1 MPLAH
6 ELLDWLR
13 APGWRGHLLALIAGA
28 LTTLSFTPF
37 DIWPLGLLS
46 IALLYQGLQRLEGRQ
61 ALWRGWC
68 WGLGLFLSGVSWIY
82 ISIHV
87 HGYAAP
93 ALAALLTGGLVAGLA
108 LIPALTAWLWARWLR
123 PQSGPWLASL
133 GFARLLVRQEFFPRW
148 VLPRFS
154 LVEPG
159 FAHPRPR
166 VARWGAVGGVWLLS
180 FITVFSAC
188 LL

>member
-68 WGLGLFLSGVSWIY
+68 WGLGRSEEHTSELQSRP
-82 ISIHV
+82 H
-87 HGYAAP
+87 
-93 ALAALLTGGLVAGLA
+93 LVC
-108 LIPALTAWLWARWLR
+108 
-123 PQSGPWLASL
+123 
-133 GFARLLVRQEFFPRW
+133 RLLLEKKKDLG
-148 VLPRFS
+148 LPMYRYRY
-154 LVEPG
+154 LG
-159 FAHPRPR
+159 
-166 VARWGAVGGVWLLS
+166 
-180 FITVFSAC
+180 
-188 LL
+188 

>member
-46 IALLYQGLQRLEGRQ
+46 IALLYQGLQRLGGRQ

-87 HGYAAP
+87 PGSAAP

-123 PQSGPWLASL
+123 PQSVPGWQVSASPLSGSARSFFAAGSSPAFPGCIRATPTPTPGWPAGHRLAES
-133 GFARLLVRQEFFPRW
+133 
-148 VLPRFS
+148 
-154 LVEPG
+154 
-159 FAHPRPR
+159 
-166 VARWGAVGGVWLLS
+166 
-180 FITVFSAC
+180 
-188 LL
+188 